1 MKWTKLKSVKANE
14 DFYNDTDSFEYL
26 YSLLVNGNITLY
38 KQKLQSMDSADTLAY
53 IKWLEEMGI
62 STKEAFPFSKFGE
75 KTADEEQEGLTF
87 EQLSPEAKKKAT
99 EAISEY
105 NYESQQGMFK
115 DFFDDLLQNKYKEYE
130 LDSDILDIDED
141 SYGRINVSL
150 KSNKKIWPAFSNILV
165 PIARKEFEKVIGN
178 SDYFKNEETLM
189 DWVKEATSDLYYEN
203 HYDWFVPYATLNDVE
218 GIDGW
223 KLSNDIAEAAN
234 DEGREQIEKVL
245 EQLSYDLTKD
255 MEYPYY
261 TEEEARQYAMDYDF
275 RFNEDG
281 SIIY

>member
-1 MKWTKLKSVKANE
+1 MKWTKIVKANE
-14 DFYNDTDSFEYL
+14 DFYNDIDSFDYL
-26 YSLLVNGNITLY
+26 YSLLVNGNIKEY

-87 EQLSPEAKKKAT
+87 EQLSPEAKKKAI

-105 NYESQQGMFK
+105 NYESQQGMFA
-115 DFFDDLLQNKYKEYE
+115 DFLDDLLQNKYKEYE
-130 LDSDILDIDED
+130 LESDILDIDED

-150 KSNKKIWPAFSNILV
+150 KSGKKIWPAFSNILV

-203 HYDWFVPYATLNDVE
+203 HYDWFVPYATLNDVK

-281 SIIY
+281 TFAW

>member
-26 YSLLVNGNITLY
+26 YSLLVNGNIKEY

-75 KTADEEQEGLTF
+75 KTADVEQEGLTF
-87 EQLSPEAKKKAT
+87 EQLSPEAKEKAI
-99 EAISEY
+99 ELLSEY
-105 NYESQQGMFK
+105 ENESKQDQFQDMF
-115 DFFDDLLQNKYKEYE
+115 DNLLQDKYKEYQ
-130 LDSDILDIDED
+130 LDSDILDIDES
-141 SYGRINVSL
+141 SYGQISVSL
-150 KSNKKIWPAFSNILV
+150 KSGKQIWPAFSNILV
-165 PIARKEFEKVIGN
+165 PIAKKEFEKVIGN

-245 EQLSYDLTKD
+245 EQIGNDLTKE
-255 MEYPYY
+255 MEYQYF
-261 TEEEARQYAMDYDF
+261 TEQEAIQYSNDMGMLY
-275 RFNEDG
+275 NEDG
-281 SIIY
+281 TFAW

>member
-1 MKWTKLKSVKANE
+1 MKWTKVVKANE
-14 DFYNDTDSFEYL
+14 DFYNDIDSFEYL

-75 KTADEEQEGLTF
+75 KTADAEQEGLTF

-130 LDSDILDIDED
+130 LDNDILDIDED

-165 PIARKEFEKVIGN
+165 PIAKKEFEKVIGN

-189 DWVKEATSDLYYEN
+189 DWVREATSDLYYEN

-281 SIIY
+281 TFAW